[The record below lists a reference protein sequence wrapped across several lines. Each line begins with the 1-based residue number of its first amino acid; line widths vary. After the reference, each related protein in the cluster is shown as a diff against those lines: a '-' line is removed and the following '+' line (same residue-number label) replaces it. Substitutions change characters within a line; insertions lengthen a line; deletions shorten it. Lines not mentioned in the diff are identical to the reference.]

1 MDLERERP
9 GLRIGDRLRLR
20 IGDLLGG
27 LRSLLGGG
35 DLKHAEY
42 KTYIKLT
49 HFSLS
54 KLLSNIVYKAVIPKL
69 RLLRV

>member
-35 DLKHAEY
+35 DLKQAQY

-49 HFSLS
+49 HFSR
-54 KLLSNIVYKAVIPKL
+54 SN
-69 RLLRV
+69 